1 MGITVHGNI
10 PAALREVT
18 PAQMGVNAVAG
29 NVTTTGS
36 WVNCTGY
43 NQVSLAVYFLSD
55 DTDTLATDLK
65 FTIEVSNDGAT
76 SLGLLQSMSIDAGV
90 ATLSDLQFTK
100 ATGNVTV
107 AFVVDFPV
115 NYMYFRVNPLVVTSG
130 GDEDEITIRGFL
142 GKV

>member
-18 PAQMGVNAVAG
+18 PAEMGVNAVAG

-43 NQVSLAVYFLSD
+43 NQVSLAVYFFSD
-55 DTDTLATDLK
+55 DTDTVATDLK

-90 ATLSDLQFTK
+90 ATLSNLQFTK
-100 ATGNVTV
+100 ATGNVSV

-115 NYMYFRVNPLVVTSG
+115 NYQYFRVAPLLVTSG